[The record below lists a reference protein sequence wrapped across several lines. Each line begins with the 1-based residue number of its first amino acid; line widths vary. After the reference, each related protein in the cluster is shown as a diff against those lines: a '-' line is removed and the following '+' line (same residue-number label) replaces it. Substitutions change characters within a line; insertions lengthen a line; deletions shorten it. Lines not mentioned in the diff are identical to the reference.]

1 LVRFGALP
9 SKWLEWGFEAWK
21 LVVSPVSGLGYAWE
35 VDGADGRVV
44 DCRKREH
51 ALFLVGFPSVC
62 RLPFLSRGLSS

>member
-1 LVRFGALP
+1 
-9 SKWLEWGFEAWK
+9 
-21 LVVSPVSGLGYAWE
+21 VVSPVSGLGYAWE